1 MTRAGWC
8 LWKERQESEY
18 PRENTS
24 KGKREEDDN
33 DGDQRQT
40 THQHRILYPVF
51 SSYVTCSVRA
61 TCSGSEIAIAVANA
75 DGERLPN
82 PPAPVLLP
90 ILACS
95 EARRW
100 KVW

>member
-1 MTRAGWC
+1 MMMMKIRD
-8 LWKERQESEY
+8 
-18 PRENTS
+18 
-24 KGKREEDDN
+24 KRP
-33 DGDQRQT
+33 
-40 THQHRILYPVF
+40 HQHRILYPVF

-75 DGERLPN
+75 DGERLPK

-95 EARRW
+95 EAREEVESEWRW
-100 KVW
+100 